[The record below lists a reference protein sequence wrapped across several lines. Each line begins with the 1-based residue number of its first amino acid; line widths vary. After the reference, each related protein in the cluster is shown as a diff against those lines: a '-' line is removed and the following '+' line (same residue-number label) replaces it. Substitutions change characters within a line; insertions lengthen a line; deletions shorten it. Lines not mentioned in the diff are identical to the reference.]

1 MLEPLI
7 LLLTENRFSEVLS
20 RLRGYVM
27 YMYSV
32 CKDVIRWSNDR
43 VYA

>member
-7 LLLTENRFSEVLS
+7 LPLTENRFSEVLS
-20 RLRGYVM
+20 RLRGYGM

-32 CKDVIRWSNDR
+32 YKDVIRWSNDR